1 VTSREFNERLSRRA
15 SKARVQFPSDV
26 VAPLEA
32 YFRLLAQW
40 NVKINL
46 TALPLNPPTDETFD
60 RLFIEPLVAAPLV
73 ATEPGVWFDLGSGGG
88 SPAFPLKL
96 VRPELALTLV
106 ESKTRK
112 AAFLREVIRALQ
124 LPSSDVANVR
134 FEDFANSDAK
144 SADLVTARAIRP
156 DRVFFKTAAE
166 LTRVGGRLLV
176 FGTTVTHSQPIGFA
190 RESLGSATEAPSR
203 LLKSYVRVFH
213 VEQQQSR

>member
-1 VTSREFNERLSRRA
+1 MTSREFNERLSRRA
-15 SKARVQFPSDV
+15 IKARVQFPSEV
-26 VAPLEA
+26 VAPFEA

-60 RLFIEPLVAAPLV
+60 RLFIEPLVAASV
-73 ATEPGVWFDLGSGGG
+73 VETSPGVWFDLGSGGG

-112 AAFLREVIRALQ
+112 AAFLREVIRALK

-134 FEDFANSDAK
+134 FEDFADSGEK
-144 SADLVTARAIRP
+144 SADLVTARAVRP
-156 DRVFFKTAAE
+156 DRVFFKTAAD
-166 LTRVGGRLLV
+166 LMKVGGRLLV
-176 FGTTVTHSQPIGFA
+176 FGTATTHSHPPGFE
-190 RESLGSATEAPSR
+190 RESLGPGTEAPSR
-203 LLKSYVRVFH
+203 ILKSYVRVFH
-213 VEQQQSR
+213 VEQSR